1 MWAVGGA
8 PLQDVASGRAGDPGG
23 THDKHGAAPIVAWPP
38 QVSPCL
44 PPRPQT
50 VAVRPGRQPG
60 REARRGSHQGLT
72 GRPPI
77 HRPTRLPGGGL
88 GTSTEPAPNSWPG
101 AGVREPVARG
111 QCHPAGRTD
120 SGQGAHARTRMHKH
134 AHTMGTHRHIYTH
147 TPAACRAPCT
157 LHGTAVPGRGHSLGE
172 SGEPRESG
180 VSQRFKVKQRGL
192 REGLGGGQRGRA
204 PTLLEEP
211 TPHSGAW
218 QGKGPRCVCWQGVGG
233 RRGKG
238 CPPKGPW

>member
-1 MWAVGGA
+1 MGCGRGPPAGRCLGEGRGPWWHSRRAWHCVHRSLASPGQ
-8 PLQDVASGRAGDPGG
+8 PLPATTPADRRRPPW
-23 THDKHGAAPIVAWPP
+23 TPAWEGSQEGEP
-38 QVSPCL
+38 S
-44 PPRPQT
+44 RP
-50 VAVRPGRQPG
+50 A
-60 REARRGSHQGLT
+60 

-88 GTSTEPAPNSWPG
+88 GASTEPAPNSWPR

-134 AHTMGTHRHIYTH
+134 AHTTGTHRHIHTH
-147 TPAACRAPCT
+147 TPAACRARCT
-157 LHGTAVPGRGHSLGE
+157 LHGAAVPGRGHSLGE

-180 VSQRFKVKQRGL
+180 VSQRFKAKQRGL
-192 REGLGGGQRGRA
+192 RKGLGGGQRGRA

-218 QGKGPRCVCWQGVGG
+218 QGKGPRCVCWQGVGD